1 MLVLTVLQGPDKG
14 GRFELPDHE
23 PQLIGR
29 SSEAIPLADHTIS
42 RRHCELTPD
51 AGRWYISDLDSANGT
66 YVNGLRVIARR
77 RLEPGDQIRTGNTL
91 LLFGIEAA
99 DARRQDVRVAPKGE
113 MNISVEHVV
122 ASSDESMIMA
132 VPDPS
137 EAAVLQL
144 KVIYELTQLIGSI
157 VDRNELLNR
166 VMDLIFEYFQA
177 DRGYILLQDNADNQP
192 DPVVVRHRV
201 EPKSSEEDKI
211 PISRTIVQH
220 VMRKGEGVLS
230 SNAMADERFSG
241 GDSVQNMRIRS
252 ALCVPIK
259 YKDVLFGVI
268 HVDSQIVNYTFTED
282 QLRLLT
288 AVGVHTGLALAN
300 AELYAGQLHA
310 ERLAAVGQTVA
321 SLSHSVRNMIQ
332 GLRGGADVVELGL
345 RKDSMKVVR
354 GGWEIVV
361 RNLERIHALTMNM
374 LAFAKQRK
382 PELEMTNLS
391 GLLEEVIALAQNQY
405 DDKKVAL
412 ISDFDQ
418 DMPPLPLDPAGI
430 HQAVLNLLNNG
441 LDAVESGKGVVIVRT
456 EFKETALSALISITD
471 NGIGMGPESRRHL
484 FQPFH
489 STKGLR
495 GTGLGLV
502 VTKKILDEHGGTI
515 EVESAPAEG
524 TTFTL
529 ILPVTAEQIPALAD
543 TQDPEISGA

>member
-99 DARRQDVRVAPKGE
+99 DARRQDVHVAPKGE
-113 MNISVEHVV
+113 MNVSVEHVV

-144 KVIYELTQLIGSI
+144 KVVYELTQLIGSI

-177 DRGYILLQDNADNQP
+177 DRGYILLQDNADSQP

-201 EPKSSEEDKI
+201 DPKSPEEGKI

-345 RKDSMKVVR
+345 RKNSMKVVR
-354 GGWEIVV
+354 GGWEIVA

-374 LAFAKQRK
+374 LTFAKQRK
-382 PELEMTNLS
+382 PELEMTNLN
-391 GLLEEVIALAQNQY
+391 GLLEEVIDLAQNQY
-405 DDKKVAL
+405 DEKKVAL

-456 EFKETALSALISITD
+456 EFKETALNALIGITD
-471 NGIGMGPESRRHL
+471 NGIGMGPESRRYL

-529 ILPVTAEQIPALAD
+529 ILPVTGEQIPALAD